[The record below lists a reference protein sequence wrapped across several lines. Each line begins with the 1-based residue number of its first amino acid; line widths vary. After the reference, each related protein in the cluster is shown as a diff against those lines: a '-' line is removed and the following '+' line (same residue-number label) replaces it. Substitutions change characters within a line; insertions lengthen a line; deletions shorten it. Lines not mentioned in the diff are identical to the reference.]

1 MRTVYKV
8 TFPKVDSL
16 TVTKNGRI
24 ACKVFTNTYI
34 LLQSTSLMEEEN
46 VIQLKINYEEEVD
59 TVKLG
64 GRD

>member
-1 MRTVYKV
+1 MSILIV
-8 TFPKVDSL
+8 T
-16 TVTKNGRI
+16 TTTTTNGGI
-24 ACKVFTNTYI
+24 AYKVFTNTYI

-46 VIQLKINYEEEVD
+46 VIQLKINYEDVD